1 MSAALGPARQRAR
14 RSRILAFIDLVQDI
28 DVLLPLLLALREDG
42 FAGVRV
48 LVSRWLA
55 KASPRTAGLLEA
67 HRIPF
72 AYVRRHDVIGGR
84 APSMRGLAA
93 LFTAAESSHLAH
105 AAGHSLAIRARA
117 VGARTYVLQHG
128 LECAGMFGLEA
139 DKAVFAS
146 DTVFCW
152 FPPDAVPENLP
163 AATRAKLVHVGR
175 PDPPGGWRRTGAR
188 RFDLGVFENLHW
200 DRYQDADR
208 SRFAEGLT
216 AVARARPDLR
226 ILLRPHPAGA
236 WSDQLSHELAQ
247 FANIT
252 PISTSDARTSL
263 AGSSEILGEIER
275 VITTP
280 STVALDA
287 ALAGLPTA
295 LAVPG
300 GAAYRPLPVLD
311 SARDWIDFSSSA
323 VSDPSALDQFRSRV
337 LLAGDGAQPIVG
349 RLSLDLL
356 GLSPNSH
363 G

>member
-1 MSAALGPARQRAR
+1 MRQAR
-14 RSRILAFIDLVQDI
+14 IVVFIDLVQDI
-28 DVLLPLLLALREDG
+28 DVLLPLLLALRDKG
-42 FAGVRV
+42 FVGVRV

-55 KASPRTAGLLEA
+55 KESLRTAGLLEA

-72 AYVRRHDVIGGR
+72 AYVRRHDVIEGR
-84 APSMRGLAA
+84 APSVQGLAA
-93 LFTAAESSHLAH
+93 LFTAAESSHPAH
-105 AAGHSLAIRARA
+105 AAGRSLAIRARA
-117 VGARTYVLQHG
+117 AGARTYVLQHG

-139 DKAVFAS
+139 DAVLFAS

-152 FPPDAVPENLP
+152 FPPDAIPGNLP
-163 AATRAKLVHVGR
+163 DATRTKLVHVGR

-200 DRYQDADR
+200 ERYGDADR
-208 SRFAEGLT
+208 SRFVEGLT
-216 AVARARPDLR
+216 AVARSRPNLR

-236 WSDQLSHELAQ
+236 WADQLSHELAQ
-247 FANIT
+247 FGNIT
-252 PISTSDARTSL
+252 PVGASVARTSL
-263 AGSSEILGEIER
+263 AGSAEVLGEIER

-300 GAAYRPLPVLD
+300 GTVYRPLRVLD
-311 SARDWIDFSSSA
+311 SPRDWIEFSSGGLG
-323 VSDPSALDQFRSRV
+323 DPSALDQFRSRV